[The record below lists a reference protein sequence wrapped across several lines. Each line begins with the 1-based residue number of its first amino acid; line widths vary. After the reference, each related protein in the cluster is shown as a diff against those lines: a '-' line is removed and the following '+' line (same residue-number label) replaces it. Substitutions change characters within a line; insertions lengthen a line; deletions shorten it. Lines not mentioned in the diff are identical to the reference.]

1 MPQTFDTLRIRNV
14 IGFRSDQVYL
24 WPPVATAPTGSCCK
38 AWRGLRPTLAA
49 GTDPELCGRD
59 NTGQS
64 AVSCSE
70 RQGGLGSP
78 LEILAC
84 RVGPH
89 PLPTERSPCG
99 AQMAAEW
106 PAARGASVQREGR
119 SPCSRRLG
127 AAPRSPSSVTGGEKA
142 PRAPP
147 ALLLARGT
155 GPGPTTQPAELLC
168 ASNRAPSGPPAH
180 VCATRGWYWR
190 NAKNSPDRDSKA
202 PIDSARA
209 ATAASRAPAPAR
221 PGGASKK
228 GKGNGEGFFFFP
240 SVFISKNMNCQARL
254 PARRVRG
261 SCRLP
266 GRHAAGSCHHCP
278 GSESLLIQPGTVLL
292 LRVTEM
298 HDGHTHGRM
307 AS

>member
-1 MPQTFDTLRIRNV
+1 M
-14 IGFRSDQVYL
+14 
-24 WPPVATAPTGSCCK
+24 
-38 AWRGLRPTLAA
+38 AA

-78 LEILAC
+78 LETLAC

-99 AQMAAEW
+99 ASMAAEW

-147 ALLLARGT
+147 ALLLANGT

-168 ASNRAPSGPPAH
+168 ASNRAPSGPPAPH
-180 VCATRGWYWR
+180 GAGTGETPRTLQIETRKRRSTAPGLPPLPAEPQLPR
-190 NAKNSPDRDSKA
+190 GQAGLRKKAKVMA
-202 PIDSARA
+202 
-209 ATAASRAPAPAR
+209 
-221 PGGASKK
+221 K
-228 GKGNGEGFFFFP
+228 GCFFFFS
-240 SVFISKNMNCQARL
+240 SVFISKNMNCQAQL

-261 SCRLP
+261 PCRLP

-298 HDGHTHGRM
+298 HDGHTHGRI